1 MAPVADLHGGL
12 EGRFFLAVTL
22 TGAPAWL
29 RIASGIASTVSSG
42 TAFGTT
48 SGILPARWALLCASL
63 QPSLRPLPNMQLE
76 GHGMVTEPSASK
88 PRLPTLESPS
98 VWNERRVMPLPIKK
112 LGGHLIQQG
121 SSAALGGS
129 SVTLVLVLMDTESVL
144 RRGRPA

>member
-1 MAPVADLHGGL
+1 
-12 EGRFFLAVTL
+12 
-22 TGAPAWL
+22 
-29 RIASGIASTVSSG
+29 
-42 TAFGTT
+42 
-48 SGILPARWALLCASL
+48 
-63 QPSLRPLPNMQLE
+63 
-76 GHGMVTEPSASK
+76 MVTEPSASK

-144 RRGRPA
+144 RRGRPAWLARVARRGASTS